1 MKFEKI
7 KSHAKINLSLN
18 VLGKKKSKLHNLE
31 TLISFLDLHDDIYI
45 KKTNKKNHI
54 IKFTGNFSN
63 KIPKKNTISNLLKI
77 LDEAKKLKNQKYLI
91 SIKKNIPQEAGLGGG
106 SMNAASLINYL
117 IKKNIISLT
126 MKEKQNLCS
135 KIGSDVILGIDQ
147 KNLVLAYKNKIKKIK
162 KSLKIF
168 TLLIKPN
175 FGCSTK
181 NIYAQ
186 VRNYSKPQFFKI
198 KSKNINFNTLSKM
211 KNDLE
216 VISFKL
222 YPRLRKLSQFF
233 LNLDQNS
240 YVRMTGSGSTIVG
253 YFMSKKAA
261 LNAKKLLKK
270 KYKNYWCNLSKTI

>member
-18 VLGKKKSKLHNLE
+18 ILGKQKSKLHNLE
-31 TLISFLDLHDDIYI
+31 TLVGFLDLHDEIFI
-45 KKTNKKNHI
+45 SKINVKNHI
-54 IKFTGNFSN
+54 IRFTGNFSN
-63 KIPKKNTISNLLKI
+63 KIPKKNTISNLFKI
-77 LDEAKKLKNQKYLI
+77 LDEMKKLKNQKYLI
-91 SIKKNIPQEAGLGGG
+91 SIKKNIPKEAGLGGG
-106 SMNAASLINYL
+106 SMNASSLINYL
-117 IKKNIISLT
+117 VKRNKVRLTIKET
-126 MKEKQNLCS
+126 QNLCS

-147 KNLVLAYKNKIKKIK
+147 KNLILAYKNKIKKIK
-162 KSLKIF
+162 KNLKIS

-181 NIYAQ
+181 KVYSK
-186 VRNYSKPQFFKI
+186 VRAYSKPQFSKI
-198 KSKNINFNTLSKM
+198 KSKDINFNSLSKM

-216 VISFKL
+216 PISLKM
-222 YPRLRKLSQFF
+222 YPRLAKLKEFF
-233 LNLDQNS
+233 LNIDKNS

>member
-1 MKFEKI
+1 M
-7 KSHAKINLSLN
+7 
-18 VLGKKKSKLHNLE
+18 
-31 TLISFLDLHDDIYI
+31 
-45 KKTNKKNHI
+45 
-54 IKFTGNFSN
+54 
-63 KIPKKNTISNLLKI
+63 
-77 LDEAKKLKNQKYLI
+77 KKLKNQKYLI
-91 SIKKNIPQEAGLGGG
+91 SIKKNIPKEAGLGGG
-106 SMNAASLINYL
+106 SMNASSLINYL
-117 IKKNIISLT
+117 VKRNKVKLTIKEI
-126 MKEKQNLCS
+126 QNLCS

-162 KSLKIF
+162 KNLKIS

-181 NIYAQ
+181 KIYSK
-186 VRNYSKPQFFKI
+186 VRAYSKPQFSKI
-198 KSKNINFNTLSKM
+198 KSKDINFNSLSKM

-216 VISFKL
+216 PISLKM
-222 YPRLRKLSQFF
+222 YPRLAKLKEFF
-233 LNLDQNS
+233 LNIDKNS

>member
-18 VLGKKKSKLHNLE
+18 VLGKKNSKLHNLE
-31 TLISFLDLHDDIYI
+31 TIVGFVDLHDDIYI

-106 SMNAASLINYL
+106 SMNAASLINYM

-126 MKEKQNLCS
+126 MKEKQILCS

-162 KSLKIF
+162 KNLKIF

-186 VRNYSKPQFFKI
+186 VRNYSKPQLFKI

-222 YPRLRKLSQFF
+222 YPRLRKLRQFF
-233 LNLDQNS
+233 LNIDKNS

>member
-31 TLISFLDLHDDIYI
+31 TLVGFLDLHDDIYI

-63 KIPKKNTISNLLKI
+63 KIPKKNTISSLLKI
-77 LDEAKKLKNQKYLI
+77 LDETKKLKNQKYLI

-106 SMNAASLINYL
+106 SMNAASIINYL

-126 MKEKQNLCS
+126 MKEKQNLCL

-147 KNLVLAYKNKIKKIK
+147 KNLVLAYKNKLKKIK
-162 KSLKIF
+162 KNLKIF

-222 YPRLRKLSQFF
+222 YPRLRKIRQFF
-233 LNLDQNS
+233 LNIDKNS

-261 LNAKKLLKK
+261 VNAKKLLKK